1 MKLSTISRPAA
12 ACAAAVVLAACAS
25 SSSSSGGGGSS
36 SGGPVNYGVLSCF
49 TGRLASLG
57 QAMLQGAQVA
67 KAEINSAGGVLG
79 RQVALVTG
87 DTSCDVADGVTA
99 TNQMLTKNISGVI
112 GPETQ
117 EINGVEPILDSNHIV
132 DEFQGGDTAR
142 DHQTDPYFFRDSP
155 SDSQLGVAMALYGHL
170 KHYTN
175 AVMLFYSDPAAQ
187 TFLKPVSTT
196 FTKLGGT
203 ILKTVIVTPDQTS
216 YLSQVREVIAAH
228 PQVIFTQEDPPTA
241 AVLFREFKQLG
252 GQNIPWIGTD
262 VTSGSDFLKA
272 IGYPTAHA
280 VLTSVYGTS
289 VTGAANTAF
298 INLFNQLFPSQ
309 KTAGP
314 LANANYAYDAVISL
328 ALADDYAKT
337 TNGTTVAQRHDQGHE
352 PAGHRVLHL
361 RDLPGADQGGHED
374 QLRGRQRRPGLQQL
388 QQHLRPVRRLPGHR
402 GGRGAAGVRDVGDR
416 ACGSHALAQDGWPPA
431 RARGPSPGATRRRRN
446 RKGCDGGPTGRSAR
460 ARPVTGARRAVRGD
474 APRRP
479 GRRGDQGGEAR
490 RGRRHQALGPAV
502 RPGRQRAAPWD

>member
-1 MKLSTISRPAA
+1 VKHATISRSVG
-12 ACAAAVVLAACAS
+12 ACAAAVLLAACAS
-25 SSSSSGGGGSS
+25 SSSGSGGTPS
-36 SGGPVNYGVLSCF
+36 GPVTYGVLSCF

-57 QAMLQGAQVA
+57 QAMLQGAKVA
-67 KAEINSAGGVLG
+67 QSEINTAGGVLG
-79 RQVALVTG
+79 RKVQLVTG

-99 TNQMLTKNISGVI
+99 ANQMLTKNISGVI

-117 EINGVEPILDSNHIV
+117 EINGVEPILKSNHIV

-155 SDSQLGVAMALYGHL
+155 SDSQLGVAMALYAHNKGFT
-170 KHYTN
+170 K

-203 ILKTVIVTPDQTS
+203 ILKTIIVTPDQTS
-216 YLSQVREVIAAH
+216 YLSQVRAAIAAH

-252 GQNIPWIGTD
+252 GGSIPWVGTD
-262 VTSGSDFLKA
+262 VTSGSDYLKA
-272 IGYPTAHA
+272 IGYPTAHS

-289 VTGAANTAF
+289 VSGAATSAFTNQFNT
-298 INLFNQLFPSQ
+298 LYPSQ

-337 TNGTTVAQRHDQGHE
+337 TSGATVAHDMVKVTNPPGTACFTYSSCLTLLK
-352 PAGHRVLHL
+352 AGTKINYE
-361 RDLPGADQGGHED
+361 GASGSLDYNQFNNTFGPYGAFQSDTSGVE
-374 QLRGRQRRPGLQQL
+374 QQ
-388 QQHLRPVRRLPGHR
+388 VAVMT
-402 GGRGAAGVRDVGDR
+402 AA
-416 ACGSHALAQDGWPPA
+416 ALAA
-431 RARGPSPGATRRRRN
+431 AT
-446 RKGCDGGPTGRSAR
+446 P
-460 ARPVTGARRAVRGD
+460 
-474 APRRP
+474 
-479 GRRGDQGGEAR
+479 
-490 RGRRHQALGPAV
+490 
-502 RPGRQRAAPWD
+502 

>member
-1 MKLSTISRPAA
+1 MSRPVA
-12 ACAAAVVLAACAS
+12 ACAAAVLLAACAS
-25 SSSSSGGGGSS
+25 SSSSGSGGNTS
-36 SGGPVNYGVLSCF
+36 GPVTYGVLSCF

-67 KAEINSAGGVLG
+67 KSEINSAGGVLG
-79 RQVALVTG
+79 RQLQLATG

-99 TNQMLTKNISGVI
+99 TNQMLTKNVSGVI

-132 DEFQGGDTAR
+132 DLFQGGDTSR

-155 SDSQLGVAMALYGHL
+155 SDSQLGVAMALYAHL
-170 KHYTN
+170 KHYTK

-187 TFLKPVSTT
+187 TFLQPVSQT

-203 ILKTVIVTPDQTS
+203 ILKTVIVTPDQSS
-216 YLSQVREVIAAH
+216 YLSQVREAIAAH

-241 AVLFREFKQLG
+241 AVLFREFAQLG
-252 GQNIPWIGTD
+252 GGSIPWIGTD

-272 IGYPTAHA
+272 ITYPVAHA

-309 KTAGP
+309 KSAGP

-328 ALADDYAKT
+328 ALSDDYAKT
-337 TNGTTVAQRHDQGHE
+337 TDGTTVAHDMPMVTNPPGTACYTYATCLALIKAGKKMNYQGASGE
-352 PAGHRVLHL
+352 LDYNKYNNTFGPY
-361 RDLPGADQGGHED
+361 GAFQST
-374 QLRGRQRRPGLQQL
+374 
-388 QQHLRPVRRLPGHR
+388 
-402 GGRGAAGVRDVGDR
+402 AAGVEQQVYVMS
-416 ACGSHALAQDGWPPA
+416 ANALAA
-431 RARGPSPGATRRRRN
+431 AT
-446 RKGCDGGPTGRSAR
+446 P
-460 ARPVTGARRAVRGD
+460 
-474 APRRP
+474 
-479 GRRGDQGGEAR
+479 
-490 RGRRHQALGPAV
+490 
-502 RPGRQRAAPWD
+502 

>member
-1 MKLSTISRPAA
+1 MISRSVG
-12 ACAAAVVLAACAS
+12 ACAAAVLLAACAS
-25 SSSSSGGGGSS
+25 SSNGSGGSS
-36 SGGPVNYGVLSCF
+36 SSSSSGPVTYGVLSCF

-57 QAMLQGAQVA
+57 QAMIQGAKVA
-67 KAEINSAGGVLG
+67 QSEINTAGGVLS
-79 RQVALVTG
+79 RKVQLVTG
-87 DTSCDVADGVTA
+87 DTGCDVADGVTA
-99 TNQMLTKNISGVI
+99 ANQMLTKNISGVI

-170 KHYTN
+170 KHYST

-203 ILKTVIVTPDQTS
+203 ILKTIIVTPDQTS
-216 YLSQVREVIAAH
+216 YLSQVREAIAAH

-272 IGYPTAHA
+272 ISYPTAHA

-298 INLFNQLFPSQ
+298 ITLFNQLFPGQ
-309 KTAGP
+309 KAAGP
-314 LANANYAYDAVISL
+314 LANANYAYVAVISL
-328 ALADDYAKT
+328 ALDDYYAKT
-337 TNGTTVAQRHDQGHE
+337 TDGTTASHDMTKVTNPPGTACYTYATCLALIK
-352 PAGHRVLHL
+352 AGKKINYEVT
-361 RDLPGADQGGHED
+361 
-374 QLRGRQRRPGLQQL
+374 
-388 QQHLRPVRRLPGHR
+388 
-402 GGRGAAGVRDVGDR
+402 AGTLV
-416 ACGSHALAQDGWPPA
+416 
-431 RARGPSPGATRRRRN
+431 
-446 RKGCDGGPTGRSAR
+446 
-460 ARPVTGARRAVRGD
+460 
-474 APRRP
+474 
-479 GRRGDQGGEAR
+479 
-490 RGRRHQALGPAV
+490 
-502 RPGRQRAAPWD
+502 

>member
-1 MKLSTISRPAA
+1 
-12 ACAAAVVLAACAS
+12 LASCAS
-25 SSSSSGGGGSS
+25 SSSSTTSGSTTGNSS
-36 SGGPVNYGVLSCF
+36 AGGPVTYGVLSCF

-57 QAMLQGAQVA
+57 QAMLQGSQVA
-67 KAEINSAGGVLG
+67 MSEINSAGGVLG
-79 RQVALVTG
+79 RKLQLTTG
-87 DTSCDVADGVTA
+87 DTGCDVADGVTA

-117 EINGVEPILDSNHIV
+117 EINGVEPILDANHIV

-170 KHYTN
+170 QGYTK

-187 TFLKPVSTT
+187 TFLKPVSQT

-203 ILKTVIVTPDQTS
+203 IVKTVIVTPDQTS
-216 YLSQVREVIAAH
+216 YLSQVQEVLAAH

-252 GQNIPWIGTD
+252 GGSIPWIGTD
-262 VTSGSDFLKA
+262 VTSGSDFITA
-272 IGYPTAHA
+272 ITTPTAHA

-298 INLFNQLFPSQ
+298 VNLFNQLFPTQ

-337 TNGTTVAQRHDQGHE
+337 LNGTTVAGDMTKVTNPPGTACYTYASCLTLIK
-352 PAGHRVLHL
+352 AGPKINYEGASG
-361 RDLPGADQGGHED
+361 DLDYNQYNNTFGPYGAFK
-374 QLRGRQRRPGLQQL
+374 
-388 QQHLRPVRRLPGHR
+388 VN
-402 GGRGAAGVRDVGDR
+402 AAGVEQQVYVMS
-416 ACGSHALAQDGWPPA
+416 ATALAA
-431 RARGPSPGATRRRRN
+431 AT
-446 RKGCDGGPTGRSAR
+446 P
-460 ARPVTGARRAVRGD
+460 
-474 APRRP
+474 
-479 GRRGDQGGEAR
+479 
-490 RGRRHQALGPAV
+490 
-502 RPGRQRAAPWD
+502 

>member
-1 MKLSTISRPAA
+1 VKHRTIIRPAA

-25 SSSSSGGGGSS
+25 SSSSSTSGGGT
-36 SGGPVNYGVLSCF
+36 SGGPVTYGVLSCF

-57 QAMLQGAQVA
+57 QAMLQGSQVA
-67 KAEINSAGGVLG
+67 ISEVNSAGGVLG
-79 RQVALVTG
+79 RKLQLTTG

-117 EINGVEPILDSNHIV
+117 EINGVEPILDANHQV

-155 SDSQLGVAMALYGHL
+155 SDSQLGVAMALYGHQQ
-170 KHYTN
+170 HYTK

-187 TFLKPVSTT
+187 TFLKPVSQT

-203 ILKTVIVTPDQTS
+203 ILSTVIVTPDQTS
-216 YLSQVREVIAAH
+216 YLSQVRQVIALH

-252 GQNIPWIGTD
+252 GGNIPWIGTD
-262 VTSGSDFLKA
+262 VTSGSDFIKA
-272 IGYPTAHA
+272 IGAPTAHA

-298 INLFNQLFPSQ
+298 INLFNHLFPTQ

-337 TNGTTVAQRHDQGHE
+337 TDGATVAHDMSKVTNPPGTACYTYATCLALIK
-352 PAGHRVLHL
+352 AGTKINYE
-361 RDLPGADQGGHED
+361 GASGSLDYNQYNNTFGPYGAF
-374 QLRGRQRRPGLQQL
+374 Q
-388 QQHLRPVRRLPGHR
+388 VN
-402 GGRGAAGVRDVGDR
+402 AAGVEQQVYVMS
-416 ACGSHALAQDGWPPA
+416 APALAA
-431 RARGPSPGATRRRRN
+431 AT
-446 RKGCDGGPTGRSAR
+446 P
-460 ARPVTGARRAVRGD
+460 
-474 APRRP
+474 
-479 GRRGDQGGEAR
+479 
-490 RGRRHQALGPAV
+490 
-502 RPGRQRAAPWD
+502 

>member
-1 MKLSTISRPAA
+1 VKHRTIIRPAA

-25 SSSSSGGGGSS
+25 SSSSSTSGGGT
-36 SGGPVNYGVLSCF
+36 SGGPVTYGVLSCF

-57 QAMLQGAQVA
+57 QAMLQGSQVA
-67 KAEINSAGGVLG
+67 ISEVNSAGGVLG
-79 RQVALVTG
+79 RKLQLTTG

-117 EINGVEPILDSNHIV
+117 EINGVEPILDANHQV

-170 KHYTN
+170 QHYTK

-187 TFLKPVSTT
+187 TFLKPVSQT

-203 ILKTVIVTPDQTS
+203 ILSSVTVTPDQTS
-216 YLSQVREVIAAH
+216 YLSQVRQVIALH

-241 AVLFREFKQLG
+241 AVLVREFKQLG
-252 GQNIPWIGTD
+252 GGNIPWIGTD
-262 VTSGSDFLKA
+262 VTSGSDFIKA
-272 IGYPTAHA
+272 IGTPTAHA

-298 INLFNQLFPSQ
+298 INLFNHLFPTQ

-337 TNGTTVAQRHDQGHE
+337 TDGTTVAHDMSKVTDPPGTACYTYASCLALIK
-352 PAGHRVLHL
+352 AGTKINYEGASG
-361 RDLPGADQGGHED
+361 DLNYNQYNNTFGPYGAFK
-374 QLRGRQRRPGLQQL
+374 
-388 QQHLRPVRRLPGHR
+388 VNT
-402 GGRGAAGVRDVGDR
+402 AGVEQQVYVMS
-416 ACGSHALAQDGWPPA
+416 ASVLAA
-431 RARGPSPGATRRRRN
+431 AT
-446 RKGCDGGPTGRSAR
+446 P
-460 ARPVTGARRAVRGD
+460 
-474 APRRP
+474 
-479 GRRGDQGGEAR
+479 
-490 RGRRHQALGPAV
+490 
-502 RPGRQRAAPWD
+502 

>member
-1 MKLSTISRPAA
+1 VKHRTIIRPAA

-25 SSSSSGGGGSS
+25 SSSSSTSGGGT
-36 SGGPVNYGVLSCF
+36 SGGPVTYGVLSCF

-57 QAMLQGAQVA
+57 QAMLQGSQVA
-67 KAEINSAGGVLG
+67 ISEVNSAGGVLG
-79 RQVALVTG
+79 RKLQLTTG

-117 EINGVEPILDSNHIV
+117 EINGVEPILDANHQV

-142 DHQTDPYFFRDSP
+142 DHQTDPFFFRDSP

-170 KHYTN
+170 QHYTK

-187 TFLKPVSTT
+187 TFLKPVSQT

-203 ILKTVIVTPDQTS
+203 ILSSVTVTPDQTS
-216 YLSQVREVIAAH
+216 YLSQVRQVIALH

-252 GQNIPWIGTD
+252 GGNIPWIGTD
-262 VTSGSDFLKA
+262 VTSGSDFIKA
-272 IGYPTAHA
+272 IGAPTAHA

-298 INLFNQLFPSQ
+298 INLFNHLFPTQ

-337 TNGTTVAQRHDQGHE
+337 TDGATVAHDMSKVTNPPGTACYTYATCLALIK
-352 PAGHRVLHL
+352 AGTKINYE
-361 RDLPGADQGGHED
+361 GASGSLDYNQYNNTFGPYGAF
-374 QLRGRQRRPGLQQL
+374 Q
-388 QQHLRPVRRLPGHR
+388 VN
-402 GGRGAAGVRDVGDR
+402 AAGVEQQVYVMS
-416 ACGSHALAQDGWPPA
+416 APALAA
-431 RARGPSPGATRRRRN
+431 AT
-446 RKGCDGGPTGRSAR
+446 P
-460 ARPVTGARRAVRGD
+460 
-474 APRRP
+474 
-479 GRRGDQGGEAR
+479 
-490 RGRRHQALGPAV
+490 
-502 RPGRQRAAPWD
+502 

>member
-1 MKLSTISRPAA
+1 VKSSTITRTAA

-25 SSSSSGGGGSS
+25 NSGSSGGSNS
-36 SGGPVNYGVLSCF
+36 SGPITYGVLSCF

-57 QAMLQGAQVA
+57 QAMLQGSQVA
-67 KAEINSAGGVLG
+67 VSEINSAGGVLG
-79 RQVALVTG
+79 RKLQLVTG
-87 DTSCDVADGVTA
+87 DTGCDVADGVTA
-99 TNQMLTKNISGVI
+99 TNQMLTKNVSGVI

-117 EINGVEPILDSNHIV
+117 EINGVEPILDANHIV

-170 KHYTN
+170 QHYTR

-187 TFLKPVSTT
+187 TFLKPVSQT

-203 ILKTVIVTPDQTS
+203 IAKTIIVTPDQTS
-216 YLSQVREVIAAH
+216 YLSQVREAIAAR

-241 AVLFREFKQLG
+241 AVLFREFRQLG
-252 GQNIPWIGTD
+252 GGSIPWIGTD
-262 VTSGSDFLKA
+262 VTSGSDYLKA

-289 VTGAANTAF
+289 VTGTANTAF
-298 INLFNQLFPSQ
+298 IDLFNKLFPSQ

-337 TNGTTVAQRHDQGHE
+337 TNGTTVAHDMTKVTNPPGTACYTYASCLSLIKAGKKINYQG
-352 PAGHRVLHL
+352 ASG
-361 RDLPGADQGGHED
+361 DLDYNKYNNTFGPYGAFKAT
-374 QLRGRQRRPGLQQL
+374 
-388 QQHLRPVRRLPGHR
+388 
-402 GGRGAAGVRDVGDR
+402 AAGVEQQVYVMS
-416 ACGSHALAQDGWPPA
+416 AQALAA
-431 RARGPSPGATRRRRN
+431 AT
-446 RKGCDGGPTGRSAR
+446 P
-460 ARPVTGARRAVRGD
+460 
-474 APRRP
+474 
-479 GRRGDQGGEAR
+479 
-490 RGRRHQALGPAV
+490 
-502 RPGRQRAAPWD
+502 

>member
-1 MKLSTISRPAA
+1 VKHRTIIRPAA

-25 SSSSSGGGGSS
+25 SSSSSTSGGGT
-36 SGGPVNYGVLSCF
+36 SGGPVTYGVLSCF

-57 QAMLQGAQVA
+57 QAMLQGSQVA
-67 KAEINSAGGVLG
+67 ISEVNSAGGVLG
-79 RQVALVTG
+79 RKLQLTTG

-117 EINGVEPILDSNHIV
+117 EINGVEPILDANHQV

-170 KHYTN
+170 QHYTK

-187 TFLKPVSTT
+187 TFLKPVSQT

-203 ILKTVIVTPDQTS
+203 ILSSVTVTPDQTS
-216 YLSQVREVIAAH
+216 YLSQVRQVIALH

-252 GQNIPWIGTD
+252 GGNIPWIGTD
-262 VTSGSDFLKA
+262 VTSGSDFIKA
-272 IGYPTAHA
+272 IGAPTAHA

-298 INLFNQLFPSQ
+298 INLFNHLFPTQ

-337 TNGTTVAQRHDQGHE
+337 TDGATVAHDMSKVTNPPGTACYTYATCLALIK
-352 PAGHRVLHL
+352 AGTKINYE
-361 RDLPGADQGGHED
+361 GASGSLDYNQYNNTFGPYGAF
-374 QLRGRQRRPGLQQL
+374 Q
-388 QQHLRPVRRLPGHR
+388 VN
-402 GGRGAAGVRDVGDR
+402 AAGVEQQVYVMS
-416 ACGSHALAQDGWPPA
+416 APALAA
-431 RARGPSPGATRRRRN
+431 AT
-446 RKGCDGGPTGRSAR
+446 P
-460 ARPVTGARRAVRGD
+460 
-474 APRRP
+474 
-479 GRRGDQGGEAR
+479 
-490 RGRRHQALGPAV
+490 
-502 RPGRQRAAPWD
+502 